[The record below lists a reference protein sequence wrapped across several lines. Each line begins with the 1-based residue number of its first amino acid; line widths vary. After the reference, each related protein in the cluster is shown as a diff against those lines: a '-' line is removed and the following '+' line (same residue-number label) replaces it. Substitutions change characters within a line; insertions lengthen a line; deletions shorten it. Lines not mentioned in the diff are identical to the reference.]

1 MKSEKKD
8 ETVEEKKQGIFKV
21 PLRKDNFVVMLLI
34 GVLLLVIAWPTEKG
48 GEEKETQSKLTDM
61 SHAILEET
69 QAEAVSEKEEWQEYL
84 AAMEMT
90 LEEVLSVMEGA
101 GKVKV
106 MITLKDGGEKLV
118 EKDVL
123 TQIKGDTA
131 VDGSGSQNISDRYE
145 EEQSVFSHSGEGA
158 EYPYVK
164 KVISPQVEGVLVC
177 AQGGDEQQVK
187 KNITEAIQALFGI
200 EAHKI
205 KVIKMSSKS

>member
-1 MKSEKKD
+1 MESEKKD
-8 ETVEEKKQGIFKV
+8 ETAEEKKQGIFKV
-21 PLRKDNFVVMLLI
+21 PFRKENFVVMLLA
-34 GVLLLVIAWPTEKG
+34 GVLLLVIAWPTEKRG
-48 GEEKETQSKLTDM
+48 EKETQSKLMDM
-61 SHAILEET
+61 SHVMLEET
-69 QAEAVSEKEEWQEYL
+69 QMAASPEKEEWQEYL
-84 AAMEMT
+84 SEMEMT

-131 VDGSGSQNISDRYE
+131 VDGSGSQNSSDRYE
-145 EEQSVFSHSGEGA
+145 EEQSVFSHNGEGA

-177 AQGGDEQQVK
+177 AQGGDDRQVK